1 MPTWSNLELLTVI
14 FLVTRYFFFFS
25 NLLPSSPFLPPSQAP
40 LMAHYSQTEAKSDY
54 DDWDDFMTQ
63 LHQEEVVDA
72 TSPMGYD
79 LFTPDPKVQTTYL
92 AS

>member
-1 MPTWSNLELLTVI
+1 MPTWSNLELFNNDI
-14 FLVTRYFFFFS
+14 FGNKILHFFFKP
-25 NLLPSSPFLPPSQAP
+25 PSFPSFPPSQAP

>member
-1 MPTWSNLELLTVI
+1 
-14 FLVTRYFFFFS
+14 
-25 NLLPSSPFLPPSQAP
+25 
-40 LMAHYSQTEAKSDY
+40 MAHYSQTEAKSDY

-63 LHQEEVVDA
+63 LHQDEVVDA